1 MQLSEAIQFIQCD
14 LLQQAPVSMWA
25 DLGCGSGLFSTALA
39 HYLPE
44 GSTIYA
50 IDHKPG
56 TRIAG
61 HGIRIFDLDFVLDP
75 LPFGPIDGILM
86 ANSLHYVQDQP
97 AFIKKLSFYTSSL
110 IIIEYDIEKPVP
122 TWVPFPVSYSK
133 LSTHFPDRKIV
144 KLGERPSAYGQG
156 NMYSALITR

>member
-1 MQLSEAIQFIQCD
+1 MQLPEAIQFIQCEV
-14 LLQQAPVSMWA
+14 LQQAPISQWA

-39 HYLPE
+39 HYMPE

-50 IDHKPG
+50 IDHKPA

-61 HGIRIFDLDFVLDP
+61 HGIQIFDLDFVSDP
-75 LPFGPIDGILM
+75 LPFGQIDGILM
-86 ANSLHYVQDQP
+86 ANSLHYVRDQP
-97 AFIKKLSFYTSSL
+97 AFIQKLSFYTSSL
-110 IIIEYDIEKPVP
+110 IVIEYDIEKPVP

-133 LSTHFPDRKIV
+133 LPTLFPNRKIV

-156 NMYSALITR
+156 DMYSALITR